1 MFLVLLLMSFGTFHV
16 HSVLSKPEQVTAYE
30 GDTVTLHSRG
40 KTTWTLSRIQWAI
53 FQNDTLIATYQ
64 TGHLETD
71 LIWSYKGRL
80 TLNTTTGDLQ
90 IKNVTRKDN
99 KSYSVLLM
107 DNNND
112 QYNHDIQLNV
122 RAQLH
127 QPILNVS
134 LSAISKDRCM
144 VELRCTSPQEGL
156 HISWDYIRDP
166 VLFAYSGLDKN
177 DSVLWAY
184 LRADT
189 PTNFT
194 CTISDGLRNSSI
206 SKQPSCKDARCN
218 CCGRHHYIPAVLV
231 TFYLVLLCMTVS
243 TRMPIRTQ
251 QEETHADT
259 QEEQQE
265 ETHADTQEEQQ
276 EETHADTQEEQQEK
290 THAETPEEQQGETH
304 PETPEEQQEET
315 HTETQEETHA
325 ETHEEQEE
333 ETHAETQEE
342 QQEKTHTETPEEQ
355 QEETHTQTDIFVP
368 GR

>member
-1 MFLVLLLMSFGTFHV
+1 MGAVSLCFLLF
-16 HSVLSKPEQVTAYE
+16 
-30 GDTVTLHSRG
+30 
-40 KTTWTLSRIQWAI
+40 
-53 FQNDTLIATYQ
+53 
-64 TGHLETD
+64 
-71 LIWSYKGRL
+71 
-80 TLNTTTGDLQ
+80 NT
-90 IKNVTRKDN
+90 
-99 KSYSVLLM
+99 
-107 DNNND
+107 
-112 QYNHDIQLNV
+112 
-122 RAQLH
+122 AQLP

-144 VELRCTSPQEGL
+144 VELRCTSPQEGQ

-206 SKQPSCKDARCN
+206 SKQPSCKDAPCN

-231 TFYLVLLCMTVS
+231 TFYLVLLCNIWTVS

-251 QEETHADT
+251 QEETHAETPEEQQEETHTET

-342 QQEKTHTETPEEQ
+342 QQEKTHAETPEEQ
-355 QEETHTQTDIFVP
+355 QEKT
-368 GR
+368 